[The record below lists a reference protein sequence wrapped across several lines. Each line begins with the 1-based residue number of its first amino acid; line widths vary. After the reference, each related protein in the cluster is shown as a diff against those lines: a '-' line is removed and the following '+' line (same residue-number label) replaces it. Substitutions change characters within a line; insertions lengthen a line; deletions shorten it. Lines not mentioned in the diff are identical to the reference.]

1 MSERIITTLEVKEF
15 LTPYQ
20 GQKVTLDMIRKE
32 FRITKESP
40 KSFEAI
46 RNIMWQLQ
54 GIWTKPTGR
63 PGEYKILRQVKP
75 IKVFG
80 RERRPEIKLNPPVD
94 RETMEPLGFFN
105 DIIFRENDAIGLF
118 GFKNKGKTGM
128 CMNVIGENLDKDP
141 VLMGNEYTVMGK
153 DGEYEVAPRMA
164 NRFDN
169 MDWVQW
175 TNGDG
180 GERFELLPVYADF
193 AEHIRAGRLNV
204 IDWIN
209 LPGEYYMVSPVI
221 EGIKQAVGS
230 GIVLV
235 VLQKNPGM
243 EYGRGGNPS
252 KDFIDV
258 EILLDPYG
266 DDPNMTL
273 LTVGTVKE
281 SRNPV
286 MGRKFVYRMK
296 KGVEIVDFRE
306 VQRCPKC
313 HGKKWYGQKPCECRT
328 GYVDMKIGG

>member
-1 MSERIITTLEVKEF
+1 
-15 LTPYQ
+15 
-20 GQKVTLDMIRKE
+20 MIRKE

-281 SRNPV
+281 SRNPA